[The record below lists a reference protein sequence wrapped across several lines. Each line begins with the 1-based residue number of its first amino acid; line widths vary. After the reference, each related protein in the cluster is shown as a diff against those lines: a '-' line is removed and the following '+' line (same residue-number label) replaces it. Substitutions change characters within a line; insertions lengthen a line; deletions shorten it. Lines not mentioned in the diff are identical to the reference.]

1 MAEKVTIG
9 NCELWLGDCREV
21 LPLLPPVDL
30 ILTDPPYGIGASSG
44 VGKYGVMKW
53 GGDAD
58 KKWDEDTPPQWLMLL
73 MLEKAD
79 YLVLS

>member
-1 MAEKVTIG
+1 MLAKRSTVHLRPAAIVAVMFLSAMAVT
-9 NCELWLGDCREV
+9 V
-21 LPLLPPVDL
+21 L
-30 ILTDPPYGIGASSG
+30 ASSG

-73 MLEKAD
+73 MLESSWGTKQWRQESPT
-79 YLVLS
+79 L